1 MVKGLLQSLL
11 SKYML
16 HDSQWHHHPLVPWIV
31 WYLTHK
37 RSWQHMDVVNS
48 HRVFAL
54 IVKGGT
60 GISQND
66 SVPVGLVIQGVYE
79 KVIPTPAVPAMSLV
93 FSCSLENTYYLC
105 DLSFIISALHRK
117 KEREVPQ
124 AMYDWGYTSAKP
136 FQLTASCM
144 AGHLCWYVAKCNS

>member
-1 MVKGLLQSLL
+1 
-11 SKYML
+11 ML
-16 HDSQWHHHPLVPWIV
+16 HDSQGHHHPLVPWIV
-31 WYLTHK
+31 WYLTHR

-79 KVIPTPAVPAMSLV
+79 KVIPTPAVPAVSSV
-93 FSCSLENTYYLC
+93 FNCSLENTYYLC
-105 DLSFIISALHRK
+105 DLSFIISALLRK

-124 AMYDWGYTSAKP
+124 AVYDWGYTSAKP